1 MSCLKISDVMVVI
14 KDIARNLT
22 WKCVSKAKMTK
33 LDVLG
38 LKTRLCNNILL
49 NSVIKHYIMSLK

>member
-22 WKCVSKAKMTK
+22 WKCVRKAKMTK

-49 NSVIKHYIMSLK
+49 NPVIKH